1 MARLMLLFALFALP
15 AIVSAA
21 RPARNPFEVE
31 GRVFCD
37 TCQAGFETP
46 KTTYIAGAK
55 VRVECKDRKTME
67 LVYSKEATTDSTGT
81 YKMYINEDHQ
91 DQLCD
96 AMVVSSPQLSC
107 KNPSSGRDRAR
118 VILTNYNGIASNKRF
133 ANAMGFEAE
142 EAMSGCTELLRQYQE
157 YED

>member
-1 MARLMLLFALFALP
+1 MARLILLFALFALP
-15 AIVSAA
+15 AIALA
-21 RPARNPFEVE
+21 GRPARNPFEVE

-46 KTTYIAGAK
+46 KTTYIAGAR
-55 VRVECKDRKTME
+55 VRVECKNRQTMK
-67 LVYSKEATTDSTGT
+67 LVFTKEATTDSTGT
-81 YKMYINEDHQ
+81 YKMYINEDHE

-96 AMVVSSPQLSC
+96 ATLISSPQSSC
-107 KNPSSGRDRAR
+107 KNPVSGRDRAR
-118 VILTNYNGIASNKRF
+118 VILTNYNGIASNRRY

-142 EAMSGCTELLRQYQE
+142 EAMSGCTELLKQYQE